1 MTRAEPSAPSML
13 DAVVH
18 PAEFPTVDLALAQRL
33 ERAEAMA
40 NAASVDARRAL
51 QPAVGAEWI
60 DVAGTYAMFDGTDSP
75 LTQTF
80 GLGLAEPCGVREL
93 ERLEAFFSQRGASTS
108 HEVCTFATP
117 AVLRLISERGYT
129 PIEASVV
136 LIRPTSTTT
145 AAAPGAITVRA
156 ITVEEAPLWCR
167 VAGEGWGSESAELAA
182 FVESFGV
189 IVTRA
194 RGVTCFLAE
203 LDGAPVAAAALNVNN
218 GVALLAG
225 ATTIPAARRQG
236 AQRAL
241 LQARLAFAAARAI
254 PLAMVVTQPGSA
266 SQRNAERQGF
276 RPVYTRAKWL
286 RATDATR
293 VS

>member
-1 MTRAEPSAPSML
+1 MT
-13 DAVVH
+13 
-18 PAEFPTVDLALAQRL
+18 TVDLTLARRL

-40 NAASVDARRAL
+40 NAASVDARREL
-51 QPAVGAEWI
+51 QPDVGAEWI
-60 DVAGTYAMFDGTDSP
+60 DVAGVYAMFDGPDSP

-80 GLGLAEPCGVREL
+80 GLGIFEPCGEREL
-93 ERLEAFFSQRGASTS
+93 ERIEQFFTQRGAPTS
-108 HEVCTFATP
+108 HEVCAFAAP
-117 AVLRLISERGYT
+117 DALRLLSERGYT

-136 LIRPTSTTT
+136 LVRPTSAT
-145 AAAPGAITVRA
+145 AAGESGLITVRA
-156 ITVEEAPLWCR
+156 IGVDEAPAWCR
-167 VAGEGWGSESAELAA
+167 VAGQGWGSESAELGA
-182 FVESFGV
+182 FVESFGAV
-189 IVTRA
+189 VTRA

-225 ATTIPAARRQG
+225 ATTIPSARRQG

-241 LQARLAFAAARAI
+241 LRARLAFAAARDI

-286 RATDATR
+286 RVADATR

>member
-1 MTRAEPSAPSML
+1 MILP
-13 DAVVH
+13 V
-18 PAEFPTVDLALAQRL
+18 VDLVLAQQL

-40 NAASVDARRAL
+40 NAASVDARREL
-51 QPAVGAEWI
+51 QPAVGAKWI
-60 DVAGTYAMFDGTDSP
+60 DVAGTYAMFDGPDSP

-80 GLGLAEPCGVREL
+80 GLGLTEPCGVREL
-93 ERLEAFFSQRGASTS
+93 ERLEAFFSQRGAPTA
-108 HEVCTFATP
+108 HEVSTFASP
-117 AVLRLISERGYT
+117 SALRLLSERGYT

-136 LIRPTSTTT
+136 LVRPTST
-145 AAAPGAITVRA
+145 AAATSGPITARA
-156 ITVEEAPLWCR
+156 IGVDEAPLWCR
-167 VAGEGWGSESAELAA
+167 VAGQGWGSESAELGA
-182 FVESFGV
+182 FVESFGA

-241 LQARLAFAAARAI
+241 LQARLTFAAARNI

-286 RATDATR
+286 RAADATR

>member
-1 MTRAEPSAPSML
+1 MR
-13 DAVVH
+13 DAVGH
-18 PAEFPTVDLALAQRL
+18 PADFPAVDLALAHRF

-40 NAASVDARRAL
+40 NAASVDARREL

-93 ERLEAFFSQRGASTS
+93 ERLEAFFSQRGAPTS
-108 HEVCTFATP
+108 HEVCAFATP
-117 AVLRLISERGYT
+117 VVLRLLSERGYT

-136 LIRPTSTTT
+136 LVRPTSTT
-145 AAAPGAITVRA
+145 AAAGTGPITVRA
-156 ITVEEAPLWCR
+156 IGVDEAPLWCR
-167 VAGEGWGSESAELAA
+167 VAGAGWGSESAELAA
-182 FVESFGV
+182 FVESFGA

-286 RATDATR
+286 RAADATR

>member
-1 MTRAEPSAPSML
+1 MTQRI
-13 DAVVH
+13 VH
-18 PAEFPTVDLALAQRL
+18 SGGLPAVDLALAQRL
-33 ERAEAMA
+33 ERAEALA
-40 NAASVDARRAL
+40 NAASVDARREL

-60 DVAGTYAMFDGTDSP
+60 DVAGTYAMFDGPDSP

-80 GLGLAEPCGVREL
+80 GLGVSQPCGVREL
-93 ERLEAFFSQRGASTS
+93 ERLEAFFSQRGAATA
-108 HEVCTFATP
+108 HEVCAFATP
-117 AVLRLISERGYT
+117 AVLSLLSERGYT

-136 LIRPTSTTT
+136 LVRPTSTT
-145 AAAPGAITVRA
+145 AAAAMGPITVRA
-156 ITVEEAPLWCR
+156 IGVDEAPVWCR
-167 VAGEGWGSESAELAA
+167 VAGEGWGSESAELGA
-182 FVESFGV
+182 FVESFGA

-286 RATDATR
+286 RAADATR

>member
-1 MTRAEPSAPSML
+1 MML
-13 DAVVH
+13 PAV
-18 PAEFPTVDLALAQRL
+18 DRSLAQQL

-40 NAASVDARRAL
+40 NAASVDARREL

-60 DVAGTYAMFDGTDSP
+60 DVAGTYAMFDGPDSP

-93 ERLEAFFSQRGASTS
+93 ERLEQFFSQRGAPTS
-108 HEVCTFATP
+108 HEVSAFATP
-117 AVLRLISERGYT
+117 TALSLLSERGYT

-136 LIRPTSTTT
+136 LVRPTPTT
-145 AAAPGAITVRA
+145 AEAGTGPITVRA
-156 ITVEEAPLWCR
+156 IGVDEAPLWCR
-167 VAGEGWGSESAELAA
+167 VAGQGWGSESAELGA
-182 FVESFGV
+182 FVESFGA

-194 RGVTCFLAE
+194 RGVACFLAE
-203 LDGAPVAAAALNVNN
+203 LDGTPVAAAALNVNN

-225 ATTIPAARRQG
+225 ATTIPSARRQG

-276 RPVYTRAKWL
+276 RPVYTRVKWL
-286 RATDATR
+286 RAADATR

>member
-1 MTRAEPSAPSML
+1 MHSPDFP
-13 DAVVH
+13 AVDH
-18 PAEFPTVDLALAQRL
+18 ALARRL

-40 NAASVDARRAL
+40 NAASVDARGGL
-51 QPAVGAEWI
+51 QPEVGAEWI
-60 DVAGTYAMFDGTDSP
+60 DVAGTYAMFDGPESP

-80 GLGLAEPCGVREL
+80 GLGLSEPCGVREL
-93 ERLEAFFSQRGASTS
+93 ERLERFFSQRGAATS
-108 HEVCTFATP
+108 HEVSAFATP
-117 AVLRLISERGYT
+117 SVLGLLGARGYT

-136 LIRPTSTTT
+136 LVRPTSTS
-145 AAAPGAITVRA
+145 AVDEPGPIAVRA
-156 ITVEEAPLWCR
+156 IGVDEAPLWCR
-167 VAGEGWGSESAELAA
+167 VAGQGWGSESAELGA
-182 FVESFGV
+182 FVESYGAV
-189 IVTRA
+189 VTRA

-203 LDGAPVAAAALNVNN
+203 LDGAPVAAAALNLNN

-225 ATTIPAARRQG
+225 ATTIPSARRQG

-241 LQARLAFAAARAI
+241 LKARLAFAAARDFA
-254 PLAMVVTQPGSA
+254 LAMVVTQPGSA

-286 RATDATR
+286 RAADATG

>member
-1 MTRAEPSAPSML
+1 MIL
-13 DAVVH
+13 
-18 PAEFPTVDLALAQRL
+18 PAVDLALAQQL
-33 ERAEAMA
+33 ERAEAVA
-40 NAASVDARRAL
+40 NAASVDARREL

-60 DVAGTYAMFDGTDSP
+60 DVAGTYAMFDGPDSP

-80 GLGLAEPCGVREL
+80 GLGLAEPCGVRQL
-93 ERLEAFFSQRGASTS
+93 ERLEAFFSQRGAPTS
-108 HEVCTFATP
+108 HEVSAFATP
-117 AVLRLISERGYT
+117 TALSLLSERGYT

-136 LIRPTSTTT
+136 LVRPTSTS
-145 AAAPGAITVRA
+145 AADESGPVTV
-156 ITVEEAPLWCR
+156 
-167 VAGEGWGSESAELAA
+167 
-182 FVESFGV
+182 
-189 IVTRA
+189 RA
-194 RGVTCFLAE
+194 RGVICFLAE
-203 LDGAPVAAAALNVNN
+203 LHGAPVAAASLNVNN

-225 ATTIPAARRQG
+225 ATTIPSARRQG

-241 LQARLAFAAARAI
+241 LQARLAFAAARDI

-286 RATDATR
+286 RMADATR

>member
-1 MTRAEPSAPSML
+1 MIL
-13 DAVVH
+13 
-18 PAEFPTVDLALAQRL
+18 PAVDLALAQQL
-33 ERAEAMA
+33 ERAEAVA
-40 NAASVDARRAL
+40 NAASVDARREL
-51 QPAVGAEWI
+51 QPAVGAQWI
-60 DVAGTYAMFDGTDSP
+60 EVAGTYAMFDGPDSP

-80 GLGLAEPCGVREL
+80 GLGLVEPCGVREL
-93 ERLEAFFSQRGASTS
+93 ERLEAFFSRRGAPTS
-108 HEVCTFATP
+108 HEVSAFATP
-117 AVLRLISERGYT
+117 TALSLLSERGYT

-136 LIRPTSTTT
+136 LIRPTST
-145 AAAPGAITVRA
+145 AAAPASGAITVRA

-167 VAGEGWGSESAELAA
+167 VAGQGWANESAELGA
-182 FVESFGV
+182 FVESFGAV
-189 IVTRA
+189 VTRA

-203 LDGAPVAAAALNVNN
+203 LDGAPVAAAALNLNN

-225 ATTIPAARRQG
+225 ATTIPSARRQG

-286 RATDATR
+286 RAADATR